1 MEYSVFI
8 TSPLALGTL
17 VRRNIDQVNY
27 HLHSMAT
34 NLTHPKLKRE
44 FLKRSLKFRGANP
57 YVLEPTLKWS
67 KTRWVTHFKKFIR
80 MQLGLV
86 KLSIFLVT
94 TITLILFCLSVIVL
108 VEVIV
113 VVNIWLLCVN
123 ATSMETCRVL

>member
-8 TSPLALGTL
+8 TSPPALGTL
-17 VRRNIDQVNY
+17 VRRSIDQVNY

-44 FLKRSLKFRGANP
+44 CLKRSLKFRGAMFWNQ
-57 YVLEPTLKWS
+57 LSNEAKLAKSLTS
-67 KTRWVTHFKKFIR
+67 FKKFIR

-94 TITLILFCLSVIVL
+94 TITLIFFVFL
-108 VEVIV
+108 
-113 VVNIWLLCVN
+113 
-123 ATSMETCRVL
+123 